1 MSNGAA
7 FDIAAFDIARFDVFR
22 NPGKGQAAVP
32 FLLDV
37 QSKHIGA
44 LGSRIVIPLRR
55 LDHFPK
61 VPLPHDL
68 TPVFEIEG
76 IVCMLDTPQL
86 AAIPKAALKTLVASL
101 THEQATIVASLDRL
115 FGGF

>member
-1 MSNGAA
+1 MSNGAR
-7 FDIAAFDIARFDVFR
+7 FNMARFDVFR

-37 QSKHIGA
+37 QSNHIGA
-44 LGSRIVIPLRR
+44 LSSRIVIPLRR

-61 VPLPHDL
+61 VPLPLDL

-76 IVCMLDTPQL
+76 IACMMDTPQL
-86 AAIPKAALKTLVASL
+86 AAIPKDALKTVVVAL
-101 THEQATIVASLDRL
+101 AHEQATIVASLDRL